1 MPGNA
6 QEPLRATPA
15 KRPLA
20 TGGSRRT
27 GPDGEPSEHL
37 PAAAGPSTVGAPA
50 SRRAPAGAASAPDG
64 EAARIARIRAKL
76 ARMYPDATTALHW
89 RTPFELLV
97 ATILSAQTTDAAVN
111 QVTPALF
118 ARCPTPE
125 AMLRLSEDELGAMIR
140 TIGLW
145 RSKAR
150 NLLAACRILVERYG
164 GQVPRTREALMQLP
178 GVGRKTANVVLSNA
192 FGIPAIAVD
201 THVFRVARRLGL
213 ASGNTPER
221 VEEELMA
228 KIPEAEWSRAHHWLI
243 WHGRRICHARN
254 PRCDLCALR
263 PECPTGQAREP
274 TRPAAQGSGAPG
286 GAGSGAKAVTPA
298 PAAPSASSADEP
310 ADEPAAP
317 GGGDRAAADRRGGR
331 HPRDARGHAAGERSL
346 APDGARDGGDG

>member
-1 MPGNA
+1 MT
-6 QEPLRATPA
+6 E
-15 KRPLA
+15 
-20 TGGSRRT
+20 GS
-27 GPDGEPSEHL
+27 
-37 PAAAGPSTVGAPA
+37 APA
-50 SRRAPAGAASAPDG
+50 TTTDRDA

-125 AMLRLSEDELGAMIR
+125 AMLQLSEDELGSMIR

-145 RSKAR
+145 RNKAR
-150 NLLAACRILVERYG
+150 NLLAACRILVERHG
-164 GQVPRTREALMQLP
+164 GQVPRTREELMQLP

-228 KIPEAEWSRAHHWLI
+228 KLPEAEWSRAHHWLI

-263 PECPTGQAREP
+263 PECPTGQAGEP
-274 TRPAAQGSGAPG
+274 VRRAGGGGAAPEGAGTGSGAPR
-286 GAGSGAKAVTPA
+286 ATPA
-298 PAAPSASSADEP
+298 TAPPSSASRDEP
-310 ADEPAAP
+310 ADGPPDGLPDEREDGPAVR
-317 GGGDRAAADRRGGR
+317 GDDGRGAVASQGGR
-331 HPRDARGHAAGERSL
+331 PDARGPGAGETAGSP
-346 APDGARDGGDG
+346 APGPRPGPKGGEGR